1 MIVPPAGTKVPPEP
15 LAMYPD
21 GFTFIA
27 EGLGLERL
35 TPDGYDAVIDK
46 VGEVA
51 KKLAGRGADVISLMG
66 TSLSF
71 YKGADFNRKL
81 ARKIE
86 QATGLAAMTMSDAVV
101 EALQAVGAKNI
112 SLGTAYVGSVN
123 ERLRTFLETSGFK
136 VGDTESLNIEKVE
149 DILNIRDDD
158 ILHLGER
165 AIARTPDADALFLS
179 CGGLQTLRVV
189 NQLEEQ
195 YSMPVI
201 TSATAGAWAAVR
213 LAGHRGFAAGFG
225 RLAELNHT

>member
-1 MIVPPAGTKVPPEP
+1 
-15 LAMYPD
+15 MYPD

-35 TPDGYDAVIDK
+35 TPDGYDAVI
-46 VGEVA
+46 GEIGDVA
-51 KKLAGRGADVISLMG
+51 KKLAGRGAEVISLMG

-81 ARKIE
+81 VETIE
-86 QATGLAAMTMSDAVV
+86 QATGLAAMTMSDAIV
-101 EALQAVGAKNI
+101 EALRAVGAKNI

-123 ERLRTFLETSGFK
+123 ARLRTFLETSGFT
-136 VGDTESLNIEKVE
+136 VGETESLNIEKVE
-149 DILNIRDDD
+149 DILNIDDDD

-189 NQLEEQ
+189 NQLEAQ
-195 YSMPVI
+195 YMLPVI

-213 LAGHRGFAAGFG
+213 MTGDSGFATGFG
-225 RLAELNHT
+225 RLAELNGI